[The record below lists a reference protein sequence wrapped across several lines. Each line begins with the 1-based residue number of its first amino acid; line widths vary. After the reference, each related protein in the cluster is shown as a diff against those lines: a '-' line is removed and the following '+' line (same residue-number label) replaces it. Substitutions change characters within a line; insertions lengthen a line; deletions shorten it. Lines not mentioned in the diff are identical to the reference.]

1 MLERIIKNRELVF
14 AISGGVFLAAGYTA
28 ETFFAETL
36 PEAALIFY
44 ILSYLIGGFYKAK
57 EGYIDIRYNKKLSVE
72 ILMILAAI
80 GAASIGFWNEGA
92 ILIFIFAMSGAL
104 ETYTLNKSERD
115 LSKLIELA
123 PLEANRY
130 IGSSNELETVG
141 VDELKTGDF
150 ILIKNAERVPAD
162 GTIISGTTV
171 IDESAITGESVPAAK
186 TANDPVYNG
195 TMNGNGAVVVRVD
208 KENKDSLFQKM
219 IALVN
224 EAKQNRPP
232 SQQLIEKIEGP
243 YVMTV
248 LIAVVLMLIVPPV
261 VFASPFEETFYQ
273 AMVLLVVASPCA
285 VVASVMPALLSAI
298 SNGARRGVL
307 VKGGT
312 FLEQLGKA
320 SAAAF
325 DKTGTITQ
333 GTPAVTDFAECTAD
347 GNGSALLEA
356 VVAIEAQS
364 NHPLAR
370 AIVNFGESR
379 GIEKH
384 NGVDETE
391 DITGHGVKA
400 TYRGR
405 VYRIGNLQMMAN
417 VLNGSKK
424 NAPDLPDSIDSRRK
438 QWQSEGKT
446 VIYIAEERS
455 VVGAL
460 ALKDEI
466 RPEAKKLIAK
476 LNDQGVKTIMI
487 TGDHEATASAIA
499 KECGLDSWISNC
511 LPEEK
516 VEEVKSLQQKY
527 GNVVMVGDGVND
539 APAIALSDVGIAMGS
554 GTDVA
559 IETADIVLMKN
570 DLARITHT
578 FLLSRRLNR
587 IVMQNLIFSVSVIA
601 LLITYNFAGDLSL
614 PLGVIGHE
622 GSTILVILNG
632 LRLLRG

>member
-1 MLERIIKNRELVF
+1 MIRNRELTL
-14 AISGGVFLAAGYTA
+14 ALGGGVFLAAGYTA
-28 ETFFAETL
+28 ETFFAEAW
-36 PEAALIFY
+36 PAAALIFY
-44 ILSYLIGGFYKAK
+44 ILSYVVGGFYKAK

-92 ILIFIFAMSGAL
+92 ILIFIFSMSGAL
-104 ETYTLNKSERD
+104 ETYTMNKSERD

-130 IGSSNELETVG
+130 INKSDQLEIVN
-141 VDELKTGDF
+141 VDELKTGDL
-150 ILIKNAERVPAD
+150 ILIRNAERVPAD
-162 GTIISGTTV
+162 GTIVTGTTV

-186 TANDPVYNG
+186 TADDVVYNG

-219 IALVN
+219 ITLVN

-243 YVMTV
+243 YVVTV
-248 LIAVVLMLIVPPV
+248 LVAVALMLIVPPFV
-261 VFASPFEETFYQ
+261 LGAPFDETFYQ

-312 FLEQLGKA
+312 YLEQLGKA

-325 DKTGTITQ
+325 DKTGTITR
-333 GTPAVTDFAECTAD
+333 GTPAVTNFTDRD
-347 GNGSALLEA
+347 GNENNLELIEA
-356 VVAIEAQS
+356 VAAIEAQS

-370 AIVNFGESR
+370 AIVNYGESR
-379 GIEKH
+379 GITKH
-384 NGVDETE
+384 NGVTETE

-400 TYRGR
+400 IYQGSH
-405 VYRIGNLQMMAN
+405 YRIGNLAMMAYA
-417 VLNGSKK
+417 VNGSETSQ
-424 NAPDLPDSIDSRRK
+424 PDLPKAIDSERQ
-438 QWQSEGKT
+438 QWQQEGKT
-446 VIYIAEERS
+446 VIYIAKENA
-455 VVGAL
+455 VVAAL
-460 ALKDEI
+460 AVKDEI
-466 RPEAKKLIAK
+466 RPEAKKLIAR
-476 LNDQGVKTIMI
+476 LNEQGVKTIMI

-499 KECGLDSWISNC
+499 LECGLDSWISNC
-511 LPEEK
+511 LPEQK
-516 VEEVKSLQQKY
+516 VDEVKQLQEQY
-527 GNVVMVGDGVND
+527 GSVVMVGDGVND

-570 DLARITHT
+570 DLAKITQT